1 MFIGHITAYQR
12 DNERSSGTRSA
23 YEVGPGS
30 GTERRDGHA
39 GPFECDRCRDEHTI
53 WREKRTVD
61 RIVKVMVFG
70 EEQKEV
76 RSTVIEGA
84 WDICPVCVR
93 RSEVEYG
100 AEK

>member
-1 MFIGHITAYQR
+1 M
-12 DNERSSGTRSA
+12 
-23 YEVGPGS
+23 
-30 GTERRDGHA
+30 
-39 GPFECDRCRDEHTI
+39 I
-53 WREKRTVD
+53 WREQKTID